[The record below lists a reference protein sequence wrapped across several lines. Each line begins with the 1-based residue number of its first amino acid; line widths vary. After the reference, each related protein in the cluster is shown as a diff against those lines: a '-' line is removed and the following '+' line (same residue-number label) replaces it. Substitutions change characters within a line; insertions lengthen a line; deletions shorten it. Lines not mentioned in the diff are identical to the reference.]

1 MDGCTVMIFVI
12 FFACAFLGV
21 PIAMALT
28 LGSLIPLMVYTNVPL
43 ESIAQKFYTGCDV
56 FSIIAIPF

>member
-28 LGSLIPLMVYTNVPL
+28 LGSLIPLMVYTNVRSEERRVGKECRSRWSP
-43 ESIAQKFYTGCDV
+43 YH
-56 FSIIAIPF
+56 

>member
-28 LGSLIPLMVYTNVPL
+28 LGSLIPLMVYTNVPSKWKTIM
-43 ESIAQKFYTGCDV
+43 SITRLAEYRR
-56 FSIIAIPF
+56 